1 MLLPFAYLFNSML
14 FIAVAVVALPAYVT
28 FGMGGGWWGVGVLVV
43 SMWLNAWAQKYLRNR
58 KFRPPKPRKE
68 PKRKMIAAPVTPPPV
83 VAQTIRPNHAAA
95 KDADFIRPLPPA
107 LLHLMRRGYDE
118 GERRASGDGEPA

>member
-1 MLLPFAYLFNSML
+1 MLPFAYLFNSIL

-43 SMWLNAWAQKYLRNR
+43 SMWLNAWAQKYLHNR
-58 KFRPPKPRKE
+58 KFRPPKPPKAA
-68 PKRKMIAAPVTPPPV
+68 KRKLIPAPVIPPPV

-95 KDADFIRPLPPA
+95 AEADFVRSLPPA
-107 LLHLMRRGYDE
+107 LCGLMRRGYDE
-118 GERRASGDGEPA
+118 GERKAPHEGEPV